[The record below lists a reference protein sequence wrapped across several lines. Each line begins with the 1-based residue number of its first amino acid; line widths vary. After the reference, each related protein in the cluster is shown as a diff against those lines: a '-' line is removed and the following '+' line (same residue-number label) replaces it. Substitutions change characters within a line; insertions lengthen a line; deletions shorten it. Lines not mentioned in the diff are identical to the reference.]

1 MALIETAKPIDL
13 AISRQ
18 KKLPPLWPLA
28 ATAALL
34 ALANV
39 VAAPLVWEPPL
50 GLWLVGQCAVLAAA
64 WFGAK
69 RLRDRAAGLSTGRT
83 FARWEEPAGT
93 AIAVPMLYAA
103 TLLTLMAHYRGI
115 RWWPVVL
122 ALLSVAAVS
131 HAIAYRRPSAQPR
144 FVVTD
149 QTPPEPLEDHKLV
162 TLPWDLAPGMPEV
175 AGKIAIWVRRAVVA
189 AFRPPTNPI
198 TKWEDGPDGSNRPV
212 FEWYLDNGKCDEID
226 NLAEQISAL
235 SAAHGLAPYSEVC
248 LTLDLVQ
255 TIYYR
260 HDDDPEM
267 PEETRFRDYWRFPLE
282 TVFDEAGDC
291 DDHAILAA
299 SLLSC
304 LGHRTCFFD
313 LRESQHAAIGVAGLP
328 VETGFAVTAPD
339 GDRFYFVETTED
351 GFEIGELPE
360 NIPPSD
366 VRISAIVEPLR
377 ARRPADPMPPA
388 APGLWARDSRWAF
401 GVHVLLG
408 LAAAA
413 AGFALANWS

>member
-1 MALIETAKPIDL
+1 MALIETPTADP
-13 AISRQ
+13 AIGRQ
-18 KKLPPLWPLA
+18 KNLPPVWPLA
-28 ATAALL
+28 VAAALL

-39 VAAPLVWEPPL
+39 ISAVLGWKPPL
-50 GLWLVGQCAVLAAA
+50 GMWLVGQCAVLTAA

-69 RLRDRAAGLSTGRT
+69 YLRDRAEGLSTGRT
-83 FARWEEPAGT
+83 FAKWEDAAGT
-93 AIAVPMLYAA
+93 AIAVPLLYAA
-103 TLLTLMAHYRGI
+103 TLVTLMAHYRGL

-122 ALLSVAAVS
+122 ALLSVSAVS
-131 HAIAYRRPSAQPR
+131 QAIAHRRASAEPR

-149 QTPPEPLEDHKLV
+149 QTPPEPIEDHKLV
-162 TLPWDLAPGMPEV
+162 TLPWDLAPALPEV
-175 AGKIAIWVRRAVVA
+175 AGKIAVWVRRAVVA

-198 TKWEDGPDGSNRPV
+198 TKWESGPDGSTRPA
-212 FEWYLDNGKCDEID
+212 FEWYLDNGRCDEID
-226 NLAEQISAL
+226 NLAEQISAVS
-235 SAAHGLAPYSEVC
+235 SAQGLTPYSEAC

-255 TIYYR
+255 TITYK
-260 HDDDPEM
+260 HDDDPAM

-299 SLLSC
+299 GLLSC

-339 GDRFYFVETTED
+339 GERFYFVETTED
-351 GFEIGELPE
+351 GFEIGELPQ
-360 NIPPSD
+360 NIPASD
-366 VRISAIVEPLR
+366 VKISAIVEPLR

-388 APGLWARDSRWAF
+388 ATGTWGRDSRWAF
-401 GVHVLLG
+401 AVHIVLG

-413 AGFALANWS
+413 AGFVLSRWS